1 MPQAPQLRPRR
12 ADGEAAA
19 GRGGHQGRAGL
30 VQRQGHALDRGHR
43 AQGNN
48 THKTCLNIFPGTKIF
63 SRPGLRQQPGG
74 ERRARGAGGAGR
86 QLLVAEHGAGAAD
99 PHPEQPRQGHPRE
112 GVQHAARGD
121 NIIYISIYLLY
132 LNNFHNAVLFAA
144 WYREEP
150 WKWRPQLVMM
160 Q

>member
-1 MPQAPQLRPRR
+1 MAKYFSRYY
-12 ADGEAAA
+12 
-19 GRGGHQGRAGL
+19 
-30 VQRQGHALDRGHR
+30 
-43 AQGNN
+43 
-48 THKTCLNIFPGTKIF
+48 KIF
-63 SRPGLRQQPGG
+63 SRLGLRQQPGG
-74 ERRARGAGGAGR
+74 ERRARRAGGAGR

-112 GVQHAARGD
+112 GVQHAAGGD
-121 NIIYISIYLLY
+121 NIIYISIYLHPLY
-132 LNNFHNAVLFAA
+132 LNQFHNAVLFAA